1 MFSFCSAQHQSLHEE
16 EGRCLP
22 FTVATRDM
30 VGRCAVATRDI
41 QPGELIFRCQ
51 GIMGI
56 FIMGN
61 LMIGEGFYTFN
72 FYFHPQRGGSVGG
85 T

>member
-1 MFSFCSAQHQSLHEE
+1 MHAPLFSFCSAQHQALHEE

-41 QPGELIFRCQ
+41 QPGELIFRCRTLVRKDLHYGQ
-51 GIMGI
+51 
-56 FIMGN
+56 
-61 LMIGEGFYTFN
+61 FYD
-72 FYFHPQRGGSVGG
+72 R
-85 T
+85 